1 MWQQLYRNHLYFK
14 MKAKYYLKNSIDYI
28 NKELLRR
35 GSYDIFINEI
45 KELNKSYNYSIY
57 LYGSYIGYLIE
68 QKPYNDINFI
78 ILSEK
83 ILEVNELTD
92 FFNEFHKICKKNN
105 VVYNLMYSA
114 DKKKEDFDNNIFSYA
129 LFNTGDSRVISL
141 YERIESGNTT
151 TSSFTPLVS
160 TDLFEG
166 TITSNEITTKIIKK
180 MQMGTKFHYP
190 IKIQ

>member
-1 MWQQLYRNHLYFK
+1 

-35 GSYDIFINEI
+35 SSYDIFINEI

-83 ILEVNELTD
+83 ILEINELTD
-92 FFNEFHKICKKNN
+92 FFNEFHKICKKHN
-105 VVYNLMYSA
+105 VVYDLIYSA
-114 DKKKEDFDNNIFSYA
+114 DKKKEDFDNNIFSYS
-129 LFNTGDSRVISL
+129 LFNTGNSRVIRL
-141 YERIESGNTT
+141 YKSIELDNYVLNP
-151 TSSFTPLVS
+151 FTPLVG
-160 TDLFEG
+160 TNLFEG
-166 TITSNEITTKIIKK
+166 VITSNDITTKIIKK
-180 MQMGTKFHYP
+180 MQTGVKFHYP